1 MNMIP
6 VGMPEITEDHI
17 QADQGRVRALVI
29 HRYEQ
34 LWAAVAPHL
43 DPDSVER
50 PDPRMLQI
58 GLHVLRG
65 LEREYRLEKSTT
77 VVEVEDEM
85 TDEARTRALVT
96 AALDQLEAGRLG

>member
-6 VGMPEITEDHI
+6 VGVPEITDDHI
-17 QADQGRVRALVI
+17 TRDQGRVRALVI

-65 LEREYRLEKSTT
+65 LEREYRLERSA
-77 VVEVEDEM
+77 VVEVVEDDM
-85 TDEARTRALVT
+85 VDEARTRALVT
-96 AALDQLEAGRLG
+96 AALDQLEAARKG